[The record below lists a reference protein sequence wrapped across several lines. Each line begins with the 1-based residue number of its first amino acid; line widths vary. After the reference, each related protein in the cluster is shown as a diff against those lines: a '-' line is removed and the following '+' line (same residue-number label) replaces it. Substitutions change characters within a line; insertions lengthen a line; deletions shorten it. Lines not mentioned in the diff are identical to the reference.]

1 MRSRKKV
8 GKILLN
14 MKANE
19 LTIREPFPN
28 TITKS
33 KNLVD
38 SPTNKGGRMEEFNVP
53 IIGIYVLKQFSLT
66 F

>member
-1 MRSRKKV
+1 
-8 GKILLN
+8 